1 MNSRI
6 GVIAIIVEHKDSVK
20 HVNELL
26 SDSSHII
33 LGRMG
38 VPYKE
43 KNISVMSILVDGNTD
58 DIGALTG
65 KLGRINGVNVKSVL
79 TKK

>member
-6 GVIAIIVEHKDSVK
+6 GVIAIIVENKDSVK
-20 HVNELL
+20 NVNELL

-43 KNISVMSILVDGNTD
+43 KNISVMSILVDGTTD